1 MVTKQISLEV
11 PGNQYRFVLKL
22 LKSLPFVRVQDG
34 AAPLGQPTAAEQ
46 EIYDSVA
53 QGFREL
59 QLVREGK
66 LQARPIQE
74 VLDGLDD

>member
-1 MVTKQISLEV
+1 MVTKHISLEV

-22 LKSLPFVRVQDG
+22 LKSLPSVRVQDEP
-34 AAPLGQPTAAEQ
+34 APLREPTPAEQ
-46 EIYDSVA
+46 AIYDSVA

-59 QLVREGK
+59 KLMREGK

-74 VLDGLDD
+74 ILDELEG